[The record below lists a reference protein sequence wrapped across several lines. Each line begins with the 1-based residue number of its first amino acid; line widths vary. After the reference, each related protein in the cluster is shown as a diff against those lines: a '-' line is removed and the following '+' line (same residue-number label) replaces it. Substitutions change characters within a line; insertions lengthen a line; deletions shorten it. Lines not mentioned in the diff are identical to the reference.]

1 MRAALKSQN
10 GDDVMSSSPEEP
22 AHRGSY
28 MGVSSSP
35 DGPTENARQRNTR
48 KIWQH
53 LEHFQ
58 TSMASTRRSEEE
70 APTKAR
76 AGANRIRVQR
86 KIIRMRAIVTADNC
100 SRAVASRRAK
110 YNGDFRVLLE

>member
-53 LEHFQ
+53 LEHFR
-58 TSMASTRRSEEE
+58 TIAPTGRYEEE
-70 APTKAR
+70 TPHKAR
-76 AGANRIRVQR
+76 AGKKTSECAALNWPEEHHHRCCQLQFDGSEPHCQI
-86 KIIRMRAIVTADNC
+86 
-100 SRAVASRRAK
+100 
-110 YNGDFRVLLE
+110 